1 MSGCLGGGKECI
13 LIAKRQ
19 KRAFNSDRN
28 VLNLDHSKGWK
39 IVNLGKCI
47 ELYCLNGWI
56 LHYVNSQY
64 SCEKKA
70 LRPLHKGLYK
80 WVLRNY
86 LIKFISHSKL
96 KRRF

>member
-28 VLNLDHSKGWK
+28 VLKLDHSKGWK

-56 LHYVNSQY
+56 LQYINYKSIKPLLITYAVFSLTSKNILLWSISQQAAY
-64 SCEKKA
+64 
-70 LRPLHKGLYK
+70 
-80 WVLRNY
+80 
-86 LIKFISHSKL
+86 
-96 KRRF
+96 